1 MNRRSFLALAT
12 LLSCDVVFGSEKE
25 QKDIFLNDTEKDIFY
40 ATLDRLNLVKSQVG
54 FANFNLISYD
64 DVLRVAKN
72 VSKIG
77 AFKKEEQDLIE
88 KLFYED
94 VNKYGFFGKRTCE
107 SLTEKINKKDT
118 VKIPKTGHYLF
129 KGESLESYEKVIK
142 DIGPS
147 LILTSGIR
155 SIPKQLNLYM
165 QKIYS
170 CEGNIS
176 LASKSLAPPAHSYH
190 SIGDF
195 DVGKIGLGADNFTEK
210 FAHTEEF
217 WKLRELKYITMRYE
231 INNKDGV
238 RFEPWH
244 VQIV

>member
-12 LLSCDVVFGSEKE
+12 LFCSSGVFGSENL
-25 QKDIFLNDTEKDIFY
+25 QKDIFLTDDEKDIFY
-40 ATLDRLNLVKSQVG
+40 ATLDRLNLVKAHVG

-64 DVLRVAKN
+64 DVLKIAKN

-77 AFKKEEQDLIE
+77 KFKKEEQDLIE
-88 KLFYED
+88 KFFYDD
-94 VNKYGFFGKRTCE
+94 VSKYGFFGKRTCE
-107 SLTEKINKKDT
+107 SLTEKINKKNT
-118 VKIPKTGHYLF
+118 VKIPRTGHYLF
-129 KGESLESYEKVIK
+129 KGDSLESYYKVIK

-147 LILTSGIR
+147 LFLTSGIR
-155 SIPKQLNLYM
+155 SVPKQLSLYM
-165 QKIYS
+165 QKIHS
-170 CEGNIS
+170 CNGNIS